1 MTRNKK
7 LRLLV
12 TKKCHN
18 DCPKCCNKQYD
29 LDAVPVIDRFDY
41 DEVCI
46 TGGEPMLDFQ
56 KVIRIAEMFKTV
68 ATVLGK
74 EVKVYLYTAR
84 ITSAQLHVMMTRELI
99 DGICVTPHS
108 NGDIN
113 DFKKL
118 NRGLLFNFHIDNS
131 FYEDISLRLNLFA
144 DVKEH
149 LRDENLI
156 LWKIKEM
163 EWLDECPVPEGED
176 FRRVAF
182 RKVTYL

>member
-46 TGGEPMLDFQ
+46 TGGEPMLDFP
-56 KVIRIAEMFKTV
+56 KVVRIAEMFKIM

-84 ITSAQLHVMMTRELI
+84 ITNGQLNLMMIRRLI

-108 NGDIN
+108 KEDII
-113 DFKKL
+113 DFKFL
-118 NRGLLFNFHIDNS
+118 NSLMLKTLNAVPSYYENCSFRLYLFT
-131 FYEDISLRLNLFA
+131 
-144 DVKEH
+144 DVKEQLH
-149 LRDENLI
+149 GEDFS
-156 LWKIKEM
+156 LWKIKDI

-176 FRRVAF
+176 FRRVA
-182 RKVTYL
+182 YL